1 MSVSHIMT
9 LLDCYLHIEDRH
21 ILELLGIVT
30 CYSITNW
37 VNVFGFGI
45 GGFLTF
51 HGNNSRMVLN
61 LFYYCMQS
69 QSKRPTLS

>member
-9 LLDCYLHIEDRH
+9 VLDCYLHIEDRH

-30 CYSITNW
+30 CYSIMNW

-45 GGFLTF
+45 
-51 HGNNSRMVLN
+51 
-61 LFYYCMQS
+61 
-69 QSKRPTLS
+69 